1 MLQRETMRS
10 GSAGEVSEFLSIGRN
25 HPIDKNS
32 LKIKELEHVL
42 AVKVTQLFRNM
53 L

>member
-1 MLQRETMRS
+1 L
-10 GSAGEVSEFLSIGRN
+10 N

-32 LKIKELEHVL
+32 LNIKEVEHVL
-42 AVKVTQLFRNM
+42 VGKVDQLFRNM